1 MKKRTIS
8 IKYKNKNIDDTKIC
22 WALMSS
28 FLILTLQYLVLIY
41 FNLLETIVGSNIQL
55 LSKGF
60 VGLAYLY
67 ALPAVLRRKK
77 KIFGTSYIVAVVVF
91 SIHYLCFPENR
102 IFMLPLIIPFFF
114 MVLPSFIYAL
124 SIRNFVIFKNVLE
137 KSSCIV
143 FFIGSILSLFVFLG
157 RASIGS
163 YSMSLAY
170 YMLLPSIVF
179 LNNLFERISAKYFIL
194 LVLSLIVIISLGS
207 RGPILCLLVFVF
219 LRTFRPS
226 FRTSY
231 KKIIMTSSVLGICT
245 VGMIFFKNIIN
256 VMYNQLSHYGFHS
269 RTLYLFLNDRGVYL
283 SGRSSIYQSIIAEIL
298 KNPILGIG
306 LAGDRRITDGTY
318 AHNIYIE
325 LISNFG
331 FILGFILILLI
342 TFLVIK
348 SLFIK
353 DDIKYILL
361 TMWFCLGFI
370 PLLISGSYLTSIN
383 FAIFLGVVIH
393 INKDI
398 NNNVRYNKHLS

>member
-41 FNLLETIVGSNIQL
+41 FNLLETSVGSNIQL

-67 ALPAVLRRKK
+67 ALPTVLRRKK

-124 SIRNFVIFKNVLE
+124 SIRNFVIFKNILE
-137 KSSCIV
+137 KSSYIV

-157 RASIGS
+157 RVSIGS

-179 LNNLFERISAKYFIL
+179 LNKQFERISAGHFISF
-194 LVLSLIVIISLGS
+194 VLSMLIIVSLGS
-207 RGPILCLLVFVF
+207 RGPILCVVVFIF
-219 LRTFRPS
+219 FRTFRPS
-226 FRTSY
+226 LKTSH

-245 VGMIFFKNIIN
+245 VGIIFFKNIIN
-256 VMYNQLSHYGFHS
+256 VMYTQLLHYGIHS
-269 RTLYLFLNDRGVYL
+269 RTLYLFLNDKGAYL
-283 SGRSSIYQSIIAEIL
+283 SGRDSIYQSIFAEIL

-306 LAGDRRITDGTY
+306 LAGDRRITDGAYT
-318 AHNIYIE
+318 HNIFIE

-331 FILGFILILLI
+331 LVVGFIIIFLII
-342 TFLVIK
+342 FLSIK
-348 SLFIK
+348 SLFVK
-353 DDIKYILL
+353 NNIKYIL
-361 TMWFCLGFI
+361 I
-370 PLLISGSYLTSIN
+370 I
-383 FAIFLGVVIH
+383 
-393 INKDI
+393 
-398 NNNVRYNKHLS
+398 

>member
-1 MKKRTIS
+1 MGKSKTN
-8 IKYKNKNIDDTKIC
+8 IKYKNKYKDDTKIC

-28 FLILTLQYLVLIY
+28 FVILTLQYLVLIY
-41 FNLLETIVGSNIQL
+41 FNLLETSVGSDIQL

-67 ALPAVLRRKK
+67 ALPAVLRREK

-91 SIHYLCFPENR
+91 SIHYLCFPDNR

-124 SIRNFVIFKNVLE
+124 SIRDFVIFKNILE
-137 KSSCIV
+137 KSSYIV
-143 FFIGSILSLFVFLG
+143 FFIGSTLSLFVFLG
-157 RASIGS
+157 IASIGS

-170 YMLLPSIVF
+170 YILLPSIVF
-179 LNNLFERISAKYFIL
+179 LNKQFERISAEYFIAF
-194 LVLSLIVIISLGS
+194 VLSLFIIVSLGS
-207 RGPILCLLVFVF
+207 RGPILCVVVFIF

-226 FRTSY
+226 LKTSH
-231 KKIIMTSSVLGICT
+231 KKIIMTSIVLGIFT
-245 VGMIFFKNIIN
+245 VGIIFFKNIIN
-256 VMYNQLSHYGFHS
+256 FMYIQLLRYGFHS
-269 RTLYLFLNDRGVYL
+269 RTLYLFLNDGGGYL
-283 SGRSSIYQSIIAEIL
+283 SGRDSIYQSIFAEIL

-318 AHNIYIE
+318 AHNIFIE

-331 FILGFILILLI
+331 LVVGFILIFLI
-342 TFLVIK
+342 IFLSIK
-348 SLFIK
+348 SLFAKNEIK
-353 DDIKYILL
+353 FILI
-361 TMWFCLGFI
+361 TMWFCLGFM

-383 FAIFLGVVIH
+383 FAIFLGVLIH

-398 NNNVRYNKHLS
+398 NNNV

>member
-1 MKKRTIS
+1 MGKSITY
-8 IKYKNKNIDDTKIC
+8 IKYKNKYKDDTKIC

-41 FNLLETIVGSNIQL
+41 FNLLETSVGSNIQL

-67 ALPAVLRRKK
+67 ALPAVLRRGK

-179 LNNLFERISAKYFIL
+179 LNKQFERISAGHFISF
-194 LVLSLIVIISLGS
+194 VLSMLIIVSLGS
-207 RGPILCLLVFVF
+207 RGPILCVVVFIF
-219 LRTFRPS
+219 FRTFRPS
-226 FRTSY
+226 LKTSH

-245 VGMIFFKNIIN
+245 VGIIFFKNIIN
-256 VMYNQLSHYGFHS
+256 VIYTQLLHYGIHS
-269 RTLYLFLNDRGVYL
+269 RTLYLFLNDKGAYL
-283 SGRSSIYQSIIAEIL
+283 SGRDSIYQSIFAEIL

-306 LAGDRRITDGTY
+306 LAGDRRITDGAY
-318 AHNIYIE
+318 AHNIFIE

-331 FILGFILILLI
+331 LVVGFIIIFLII
-342 TFLVIK
+342 FLSIK
-348 SLFIK
+348 SLFVK
-353 DDIKYILL
+353 NNIKYILII
-361 TMWFCLGFI
+361 MWFCLGFM
-370 PLLISGSYLTSIN
+370 PLLVSGSYLTSIN
-383 FAIFLGVVIH
+383 FAIFLGLLV
-393 INKDI
+393 NTNNNI
-398 NNNVRYNKHLS
+398 NNNVV

>member
-1 MKKRTIS
+1 MGKSITY
-8 IKYKNKNIDDTKIC
+8 IKYKNKYKDDTKIC

-41 FNLLETIVGSNIQL
+41 FNLLETSVGSNIQL

-67 ALPAVLRRKK
+67 ALPAVLRRGK

-124 SIRNFVIFKNVLE
+124 SIRNFVIFKNILE
-137 KSSCIV
+137 KSSYIV

-157 RASIGS
+157 KASIGS

-179 LNNLFERISAKYFIL
+179 LNKQFERISAGHFISF
-194 LVLSLIVIISLGS
+194 VLSMFIIVSLGS
-207 RGPILCLLVFVF
+207 RGPILCVVVFIF
-219 LRTFRPS
+219 FRTFRPS
-226 FRTSY
+226 LKTSH
-231 KKIIMTSSVLGICT
+231 KKIIMTSSVLGIFT
-245 VGMIFFKNIIN
+245 VGIIFFKNIIN
-256 VMYNQLSHYGFHS
+256 IMYSQLLHYGFHS
-269 RTLYLFLNDRGVYL
+269 RTLYLFLNNRGVYL
-283 SGRSSIYQSIIAEIL
+283 SGRFSIYQNIFAEIL

-318 AHNIYIE
+318 AHNIFIE
-325 LISNFG
+325 LISSFG
-331 FILGFILILLI
+331 FVLGFILILLI

-348 SLFIK
+348 SIFIK

-361 TMWFCLGFI
+361 TMWFCLGFM

-383 FAIFLGVVIH
+383 FAIFLGVLIH

-398 NNNVRYNKHLS
+398 NNNV